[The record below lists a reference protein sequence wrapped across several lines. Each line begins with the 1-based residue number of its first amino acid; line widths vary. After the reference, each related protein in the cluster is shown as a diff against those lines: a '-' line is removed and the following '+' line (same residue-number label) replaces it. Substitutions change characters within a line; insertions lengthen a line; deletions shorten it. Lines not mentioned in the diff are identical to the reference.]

1 MGLCRSYDEV
11 ENIDSALAQ
20 RTISRAG
27 LNHVP
32 VPPSIQPKVLIQGAI
47 YNFDHE
53 ENTKSGTD
61 GSHDTI
67 LMLFQNRETNV
78 ENNVNGISVRHGAT
92 NEKKALNEMLH
103 CQQLIRVGKLG
114 IDARFQRISYLG
126 NHTKQEI
133 LRTHRIWTTLLG

>member
-11 ENIDSALAQ
+11 EKIDSALAQ

-32 VPPSIQPKVLIQGAI
+32 VPPSIQPKVLIQGAND
-47 YNFDHE
+47 NFDHE

-67 LMLFQNRETNV
+67 LMLFQNRENNV

-92 NEKKALNEMLH
+92 NE
-103 CQQLIRVGKLG
+103 
-114 IDARFQRISYLG
+114 
-126 NHTKQEI
+126 
-133 LRTHRIWTTLLG
+133 